1 MIQPSR
7 KPIGWEKRY
16 RELIELAKTMPAL
29 PEQYRDKAHEV
40 GGCEATVWLY
50 LDCQDKQ
57 RITVRFD
64 SVSRI
69 VKGLLA
75 LIQAE
80 LDGHSATDI
89 AQFDIDELFA
99 NYGLTQQLT
108 PSRANCLYN
117 VSKVLKQRVA
127 QCA

>member
-7 KPIGWEKRY
+7 KPMGWERRY
-16 RELIELAKTMPAL
+16 RELIELAKTMPAF
-29 PEQYRDKAHEV
+29 PEQYRDEAHEV
-40 GGCEATVWLY
+40 AGCEATVWLY
-50 LDCQDKQ
+50 LDCQDTHH
-57 RITVRFD
+57 ITVRFD

-80 LDGHSATDI
+80 LDGHSAATV
-89 AQFDIDELFA
+89 AHFDIDELFA
-99 NYGLTQQLT
+99 SYGLTQQLT
-108 PSRANCLYN
+108 PSRTNGLYN

-127 QCA
+127 QYA